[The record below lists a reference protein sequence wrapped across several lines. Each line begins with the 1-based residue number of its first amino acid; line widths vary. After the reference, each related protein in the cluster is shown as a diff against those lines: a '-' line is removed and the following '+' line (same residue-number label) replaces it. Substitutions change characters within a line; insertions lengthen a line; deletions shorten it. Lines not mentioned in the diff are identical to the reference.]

1 MLRSNIAGHNAQT
14 ETTRA
19 GSLFGGRSFRL
30 YNSASSLR
38 PIFMLSFALGFLVS
52 LLVTLLIVRYAHL
65 HEKFSTD
72 SDLAGVQKFHVNPVP
87 RIGGTGILIGLAV
100 SALQLHYSYPAV
112 SGGILGLAA
121 CGLPAFGSGLVED
134 LTKKVSPLVRLIC
147 TMAAAALAYFALNI
161 AVTRISVPP
170 LDFLLSYA
178 VISCAVTVLAVA
190 ALANAVN
197 IIDGFNGLASMVAFM
212 MFASLAYVAFEVSD
226 PIVLS
231 ASLIMMGTVM
241 GFFIWNF
248 PAGLIFLGDGG
259 AYFIGFMLA
268 ELSIMLVMRNRDVSA
283 WYPVLLFMYPIFETC
298 FSIYRKKFVR
308 GMSPGIPDGVHLHML
323 VYKRLMRWAVGTRT
337 ARELTRRNSLTSPYL
352 WLLCLVAV
360 IPATLFWRHT
370 LHLFCFVVVF
380 AATYVWLYMSIVRFK
395 SPRWLVVRKNLK

>member
-1 MLRSNIAGHNAQT
+1 
-14 ETTRA
+14 
-19 GSLFGGRSFRL
+19 
-30 YNSASSLR
+30 
-38 PIFMLSFALGFLVS
+38 MLSFALGFLVS

-72 SDLAGVQKFHVNPVP
+72 TDLSGVQKFHASPVP
-87 RIGGTGILIGLAV
+87 RIGGTGILIGLVV
-100 SALQLHYSYPAV
+100 SVLQLHHTYPAV
-112 SGGILGLAA
+112 SVGILGLVA

-134 LTKKVSPLVRLIC
+134 LTKKVSPLARLVS
-147 TMAAAALAYFALNI
+147 TMAAAALAYFLLNI

-226 PIVLS
+226 PVVLS
-231 ASLIMMGTVM
+231 ASLIMMGAVM
-241 GFFIWNF
+241 GFFIWNS

-259 AYFIGFMLA
+259 VYFIGFMLA
-268 ELSIMLVMRNRDVSA
+268 ELSILLVMRNRDVSA

-298 FSIYRKKFVR
+298 FSIYRKKFIR
-308 GMSPGIPDGVHLHML
+308 GISPGIPDGVHLHML
-323 VYKRLMRWAVGTRT
+323 VYKRLMRWAVGART

-360 IPATLFWRHT
+360 VPATLFWRHT
-370 LHLFCFVVVF
+370 LHLFCFVMVF

-395 SPRWLVVRKNLK
+395 SPRWLVIRKGRR